1 MQKLLLAAIASLGFA
16 GCYTHGDVGMGAT
29 YSSGNGYYA
38 SGGGGYYA
46 NPQLYYYGPGVSVVA
61 YSDDPVFYSDGYYWR
76 YYGGTWYSSSYY
88 GGGWTLAYNVPY
100 GVRTI
105 RQPTS
110 YARFQPGQG
119 WTRVN
124 ASGGAYTGGAPVVR
138 DHRTGLPGARDI
150 EHARPP
156 QRPGLLAA
164 GIVVEHARPSH
175 VVASAQRARTRQRP
189 DGSRPSQALIAL
201 AAKRCAGHVPAFSFS
216 A

>member
-138 DHRTGLPGARDI
+138 DHRTGYN
-150 EHARPP
+150 PP
-156 QRPGLLAA
+156 A
-164 GIVVEHARPSH
+164 
-175 VVASAQRARTRQRP
+175 ARTYQAPATSNTRDHRSAP
-189 DGSRPSQALIAL
+189 VYSPPASSSSTRDHRTSSPAPSA
-201 AAKRCAGHVPAFSFS
+201 PARGNGPTVRDHRKH
-216 A
+216 